1 MLRYLNKLLTLI
13 LLINL
18 VACSNTKPSEEIEYI
33 DPLREVFI
41 VKELNEDI
49 QNRIDNANGEKV
61 YQNYQFKMFFTSSYK
76 NDLKDINGNIINL
89 TEYDK
94 LIFEV
99 VSVDCAHCRKITKS
113 YLEEYINKYP
123 DYKFVQYFDDGNK
136 DEVIDFYC
144 NLNKNFI
151 NNVTVIAKDDELHKY
166 IYDEIGMKGYPST
179 CFYLNNE
186 LRFIAV
192 GELDPTKY
200 DNAIDL
206 GFINPLSKEE
216 LVNKDNESILE
227 LDRTIEDVRNSF
239 SKENI
244 EKIEALSTDL
254 YTAELTYKLV
264 GNKCD
269 FDDKL
274 KGNDLY
280 LSEIKDYEKYKDKKV
295 VLLYTLL
302 EDETET
308 NKIDFINE
316 LIKANESLE
325 YIVIF
330 IESYSSSSS
339 VYKKMNKKIE
349 GAPIVSILGQMPVD
363 FYNYGMVAFPSA
375 VFIDRSTFVGAY
387 SKISDVES
395 FKKAIDMF
403 LSDNSIAYKKNN

>member
-1 MLRYLNKLLTLI
+1 MRHLSKLLTLFLI
-13 LLINL
+13 INL
-18 VACSNTKPSEEIEYI
+18 VACSNTEVIEEIEYI

-41 VKELNEDI
+41 VNELNEDI
-49 QNRIDNANGEKV
+49 QNRINNANGEKT
-61 YQNYQFKMFFTSSYK
+61 YQNYQFKMWYTSPYQK
-76 NDLKDINGNIINL
+76 DLEDIDGKTINL
-89 TEYDK
+89 TKYDK

-99 VSVDCAHCRKITKS
+99 VSIDCAHCKKITKN

-123 DYKFVQYFDDGNK
+123 DYKFVQYFDDGSK
-136 DEVIDFYC
+136 EEVINFYN
-144 NLNKNFI
+144 NLNKEFI
-151 NNVTVIAKDDELHKY
+151 NNVTIIAKDDNLHKY
-166 IYDEIGMKGYPST
+166 IYEEIGMKGYPST

-192 GELDPTKY
+192 GELDPVKY

-244 EKIEALSTDL
+244 EKIETLSTDL

-269 FDDKL
+269 FDDRL

-280 LSEIKDYEKYKDKKV
+280 FSEIKDYEKYKNEKV

-302 EDETET
+302 EDESET

-316 LIKANESLE
+316 LIKADESLE
-325 YIVIF
+325 YIVVF

-349 GAPIVSILGQMPVD
+349 GAPIVSILGQMPID
-363 FYNYGMVAFPSA
+363 FYNYGIVAFPSA